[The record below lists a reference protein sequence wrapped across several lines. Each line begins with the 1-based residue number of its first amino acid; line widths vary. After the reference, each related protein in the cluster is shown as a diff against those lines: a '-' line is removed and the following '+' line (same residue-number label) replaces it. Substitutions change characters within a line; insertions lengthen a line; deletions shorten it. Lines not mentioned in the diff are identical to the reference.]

1 METKQLPDDYHEW
14 IKAQTFAIGGK
25 KIGLRPTLLRL
36 IRDGCKYCKGLEP
49 GPVRIHGFARGYVLT
64 YGSGQNVGRV
74 DASLAG
80 HRNTFHSD

>member
-1 METKQLPDDYHEW
+1 MKTKQLPDDYHEW

-25 KIGLRPTLLRL
+25 KIGLRPTLPGL
-36 IRDGCKYCKGLEP
+36 IRDGCKYCRVSNRGA
-49 GPVRIHGFARGYVLT
+49 VRIHGFAHGYVLT

-80 HRNTFHSD
+80 HRKTFHSD

>member
-49 GPVRIHGFARGYVLT
+49 GPVRIHGSPTVMSSPTVAVRMSAEKTRL
-64 YGSGQNVGRV
+64 
-74 DASLAG
+74 
-80 HRNTFHSD
+80 